1 MGYVIFSV
9 LVTCFI
15 VAQVIDYAVIGY
27 KEIIIGI
34 LVTVMDT
41 VILIWLSITLKKMDD
56 FKFKQSVT
64 SIKRQFS
71 TFILTWLVDS
81 VYGSFLIYHPEPF
94 DTLFL
99 ELLLFYVAN
108 SFICIPINYMLVVHQ

>member
-1 MGYVIFSV
+1 MIFSISIA
-9 LVTCFI
+9 CFI
-15 VAQVIDYAVIGY
+15 VAQVVDYA
-27 KEIIIGI
+27 IIGI
-34 LVTVMDT
+34 KEVIIGLFVTVIDT
-41 VILIWLSITLKKMDD
+41 AILIWLSITLKKMDD